1 MKRSIFA
8 ATVVVCLCVVAS
20 VIGQTVNT
28 RVTGTVK
35 DSADAVVPGAKVTL
49 RDTSTN
55 QEKVVNTSDDGTFV
69 ISDVRPG
76 TYMVTVERAN
86 FKKLQVQNV
95 AVHVDIPAVL
105 NIVLEAGGITET
117 VSVTATGTEALIRT
131 EDAKLSTTID
141 MKQVEDLPLN
151 GRNPIN
157 LAGGQAGVNTNTNI
171 RQSVINGLRGSFSN
185 ITWDGIEINDNLVRT
200 DSLFGVAAPTV
211 AGVSEF
217 TLTTQNAGPDE
228 GLGIAQVKLTT
239 PRGGSKYHGQVYDFY
254 RNSKFD
260 ANTFFN
266 NNTINKTTGL
276 GLPKPVLLQH
286 QYGGT
291 VGGPFALPR
300 PGEGGPS
307 LTQKHKLFFYFF
319 YERTPVKQDFTPLR
333 TVLSSDARTGLF
345 SYLRADNGQKQTVNL
360 LTLAGGRTIDPR
372 IQTLINLTPASN
384 NTDAGDTR
392 NTQGFRFNTPN
403 GSTNLI
409 WGFRIDFDA
418 NSKNRF
424 EAIYDRFNSVLPN
437 DVQLNNIGEQF
448 PGLPGGGQASVRP
461 RASFAWHSNPTATLT
476 NEARFGFARN
486 TPLFFNKEHFDVGYI
501 LTLPLITN
509 PIQNFLQQGRVPTNY
524 DYIDNATWVRGKHVW
539 KFGGIYRQ
547 NKILNFNDGGTVP
560 NYTVGFNTTNNT
572 NPLQNNTTNF
582 PGGISST
589 EFTNAGSLL
598 ALLTGAV
605 SQKSQTFNV
614 KDATNGF
621 TPGVGS
627 RRNYDYN
634 TLGFYFGDTWRFR
647 KNLSINLGLRWEYIG
662 AVTERDGL
670 VLLPKN
676 TSLTALNDPNVV
688 FDFAGGPGSSR
699 PILAKDLNNW
709 APNFSFAWDPFG
721 NGEHAGKTSVRGGF
735 AISYAIDNNIT
746 VINNAAANNAG
757 LSSGVTVTDLAGTV
771 SGPASGCPAGSGL
784 ICRGIFTIPTPTFKV
799 PRTLLDQSAINQ
811 TPTIYTTEF
820 NLKTPYAAQ
829 WNFGIEREVWK
840 DTGLSI
846 GYVGNRGVQL
856 TRAIDTNQVIV
867 FQNGFFNDFLRAQS
881 NLAKFGNPDCT
892 AAQAAATGCQALTI
906 FPLLGAGAQ
915 ARGNLGNSTIRTLL
929 QQGQVGE
936 LAATY
941 TQARCTYFVQN
952 PAWGC
957 AANGIT
963 AATGLTTSFFQPAN
977 PNAFVTDYV
986 GSSGWSSYHGLQA
999 ELRKRFTHGWYYQA
1013 NYTWSKAFTNAEQ
1026 AQAELA
1032 PYLDLGI
1039 GDPLEKKRNSQD
1051 VTHVFKANAVYELP
1065 FGPGKQFGG
1074 SSHGVVAKVIGGWQI
1089 SGIFQAQTGR
1099 PLSFISARGTVNRAG
1114 RSGNETANSTQTI
1127 QQLQSMTGVFYSP
1140 TTGLPLLFNPQLI
1153 GTDGRANPA
1162 FLTQPTAGTFG
1173 NLSLTPVNGPGY
1185 WNLDVAAIKRIKFR
1199 ENLNV
1204 ELRLEAFNVFN
1215 HTNFSVGEVNNI
1227 DSTSFGKITSTFA
1240 NRVIQLAW
1248 KFNF

>member
-1 MKRSIFA
+1 MKRSIFIA
-8 ATVVVCLCVVAS
+8 AVMVCLCAVAS

-49 RDTSTN
+49 IDSSTN
-55 QEKVVNTSDDGTFV
+55 QEKVVTTGDDGGFV

-86 FKKLQVQNV
+86 FKKLQIQNV
-95 AVHVDIPAVL
+95 SVHVDIPAVL

-141 MKQVEDLPLN
+141 MKQVQDLPLN

-239 PRGGSKYHGQVYDFY
+239 PRGGSKYHGSVYDFY

-260 ANTFFN
+260 ANSFFN

-360 LTLAGGRTIDPR
+360 LALAGGRTIDPR

-384 NTDAGDTR
+384 NNDAGDTR

-461 RASFAWHSNPTATLT
+461 RASFAWHSSPTSTIT

-539 KFGGIYRQ
+539 KFGGIFRAVRV
-547 NKILNFNDGGTVP
+547 LNFNDGGTVP
-560 NYTVGFNTTNNT
+560 NFTVGFNTTKNVNPLVNNT
-572 NPLQNNTTNF
+572 ASF

-589 EFTNAGSLL
+589 EFSNAGSLL

-605 SQKSQTFNV
+605 SQVAQTFNV
-614 KDATNGF
+614 ADKTNGF
-621 TPGVGS
+621 TRGVGS
-627 RRNYDYN
+627 RRHFNYD
-634 TLGFYFGDTWRFR
+634 TLSFYGGDTWRFR
-647 KNLSINLGLRWEYIG
+647 KNLSINLGLRWEYI
-662 AVTERDGL
+662 APVTERDGL
-670 VLLPKN
+670 ALLPTDK
-676 TSLTALNDPNVV
+676 SLAVLSNPNPTL
-688 FDFAGGPGSSR
+688 DFAGAGTSR
-699 PILAKDLNNW
+699 PLIGKDLNNF

-721 NGEHAGKTSVRGGF
+721 NGEHAGKTSIRGGF

-746 VINNAAANNAG
+746 VVNNAIVGNAG
-757 LSSGVTVTDLAGTV
+757 LSSAVTVTDLAGTV
-771 SGPASGCPAGSGL
+771 SGG
-784 ICRGIFTIPTPTFKV
+784 GIFTVPTPAFKV
-799 PRTLLDQSAINQ
+799 PRTLLDQAAITQ
-811 TPTIYTTEF
+811 QPALFTTEF
-820 NLKTPYAAQ
+820 NLKTPYAEQ
-829 WNFGIEREVWK
+829 WNFGIEREIWK
-840 DTGLSI
+840 DTGISV

-856 TRAIDTNQVIV
+856 TRGIDTNQVVI
-867 FQNGFFNDFLRAQS
+867 FQNGFFADFLRAQS
-881 NLAKFGNPDCT
+881 NLSKFGNPDCT
-892 AAQAAATGCQALTI
+892 AAMAAATGCQVLTI
-906 FPLLGAGAQ
+906 FPLLGSGAT
-915 ARGNLGNSTIRTLL
+915 ARGNLGNSTIRTLIT
-929 QQGQVGE
+929 QGQVGD
-936 LAATY
+936 LAGTY
-941 TQARCTYFVQN
+941 TAARCTYFVQN

-957 AANGIT
+957 APNGIT
-963 AATGLTTSFFQPAN
+963 TGLTTSFFQPTN
-977 PNAFVTDYV
+977 PNAIGTDYV
-986 GSSGWSSYHGLQA
+986 GSSGWSNYHGLQA
-999 ELRKRFTHGWYYQA
+999 EIRKRFTHGWYYQA

-1026 AQAELA
+1026 AQAEFS
-1032 PYLDLGI
+1032 PYLDNGI
-1039 GDPLEKKRNSQD
+1039 GDTLEKKRNSQD
-1051 VTHVFKANAVYELP
+1051 VTHVFKGNAVYELP

-1074 SSHGVVAKVIGGWQI
+1074 SSHGVVAKLIGGWQI

-1099 PLSFISARGTVNRAG
+1099 PLSFISARGTVNRAV
-1114 RSGNETANSTQTI
+1114 RSAGETANSSVTI
-1127 QQLQSMTGVFYSP
+1127 QQLQSMTGLFFSP
-1140 TTGLPLLFNPQLI
+1140 TTGLPLLFDPKLI

-1162 FLTQPTAGTFG
+1162 FLTQPAAGTFG

-1185 WNLDVAAIKRIKFR
+1185 WNVDVAAIKRIKFK

-1215 HTNFSVGEVNNI
+1215 HTNFSVNEVNNI